1 MDRGELDLT
10 LQEGSDHGFKAIQ
23 AASNV
28 ALDLDERPM
37 PKIITLPR
45 RRRRRPLP
53 GTVAADAAANAS
65 DSNPTA
71 PDTPEG
77 NAAAARMAEAA
88 DRERM
93 LLEDQ
98 HAH

>member
-1 MDRGELDLT
+1 
-10 LQEGSDHGFKAIQ
+10 
-23 AASNV
+23 
-28 ALDLDERPM
+28 M

-53 GTVAADAAANAS
+53 GTVAAVAAANAS
-65 DSNPTA
+65 DANPA
-71 PDTPEG
+71 VADTPEG
-77 NAAAARMAEAA
+77 NAAAVRLAEAA

-98 HAH
+98 QAQTSH